1 MAYDWPVSVQANRQS
16 NQADLLS
23 GLPGLLEGWSASGH
37 GTLPRRLA
45 HALRRAIQ
53 SGLVA
58 AGTRVPP
65 ERQLAEALS
74 VSRAT
79 VTQALDELRADGLL
93 ESMTGR
99 GTFVVAPDLDA
110 PAGTRVAEH
119 LSGLHGIDL
128 ATGNP
133 PDPSHLPPIQIDVG
147 AMLAQGG
154 GPGMYPL
161 GLPAMREAVAAHLRR
176 TTGRHTDAEQVHIT
190 AGAHQAMALMVGCL
204 TGPTRPLVVEQPNYP
219 GIFDIADG
227 LGTEVIA
234 VRGDEAGIDP
244 EALQRVVRDRNP
256 GAIYV
261 QAGPH
266 NPTGRVAR
274 KVRVERIAEIVD
286 RAGLAVIEDSTLGP
300 LAFDGRP
307 HPLLADMCRTA
318 TVVSVGSMSKVA
330 WAGLRIGWLVA
341 PAPLVDRTMFR
352 RLGHDLGA
360 SVPSQLLAMAL
371 LPHFDDIAAK
381 RRTVLAASVARA
393 IEHIQTVLPE
403 ARFTAPE
410 GGSVIWV
417 ALPIDD
423 SNALVHLAARHGVHV
438 APGSISMAGRVPG
451 PFIRICVD
459 RPWEAAREGLD
470 RLGRAW
476 RELRTTR
483 APILG

>member
-1 MAYDWPVSVQANRQS
+1 MSTQANRQA
-16 NQADLLS
+16 NRADLDGGIGALLGDWS
-23 GLPGLLEGWSASGH
+23 GAGH

-45 HALRRAIQ
+45 HAMRRSIQ
-53 SGLVA
+53 SGLIA

-65 ERQLAEALS
+65 ERLLARTLD

-79 VTQALDELRADGLL
+79 VSQALDELRAEGLL
-93 ESMTGR
+93 ESTPGR
-99 GTFVVAPDLDA
+99 GTFVIA
-110 PAGTRVAEH
+110 PALGVPPGTRVAEH

-133 PDPSHLPPIQIDVG
+133 PDAGHLPPVHLDVG

-176 TTGRHTDAEQVHIT
+176 STGRHIDPAEVHVT
-190 AGAHQAMALMVGCL
+190 SGAHQAMALMVACL
-204 TGPTRPLVVEQPNYP
+204 AGPTRPLVVEQPNYP

-227 LGTEVIA
+227 LGIEVIA
-234 VRGDEAGIDP
+234 VRGDAAGIDP
-244 EALQRVVRDRNP
+244 EALARVVRDRQP
-256 GAIYV
+256 GAVYV

-274 KVRVERIAEIVD
+274 AARIERLAAIVD
-286 RAGLAVIEDSTLGP
+286 DGDVAVIEDGTLGS
-300 LAFDGRP
+300 LAFDGAP
-307 HPLLADMCRTA
+307 HPLLADACRTA
-318 TVVSVGSMSKVA
+318 TVVSVGSLSKVA

-341 PAPLVDRTMFR
+341 PAPLVDRSMFR

-371 LPHFDDIAAK
+371 LPHHADIAAA
-381 RRTVLAASVARA
+381 RRATLRDSVERA
-393 IEHIQTVLPE
+393 MEHVQRVLPE
-403 ARFTAPE
+403 ARFTPPE
-410 GGSVIWV
+410 GGSVIWL
-417 ALPIDD
+417 ALPVDD

-451 PFIRICVD
+451 PYLRICVD
-459 RPWEAAREGLD
+459 RPWDVVAEGLD

-476 RELRTTR
+476 RELRAAR
-483 APILG
+483 PVVLG

>member
-1 MAYDWPVSVQANRQS
+1 VTVQTNPQA
-16 NQADLLS
+16 NQADLGRGVAGVL
-23 GLPGLLEGWSASGH
+23 GDWSASGH

-45 HALRRAIQ
+45 HALRRSIQ
-53 SGLVA
+53 SGLIA
-58 AGTRVPP
+58 AGTRVPA
-65 ERQLAEALS
+65 ERQLAETLS

-79 VTQALDELRADGLL
+79 VTQALDELRADGLVT
-93 ESMTGR
+93 STPGR
-99 GTFVVAPDLDA
+99 GTFVVAPA
-110 PAGTRVAEH
+110 TGMPAGTRVAEH

-133 PDPSHLPPIQIDVG
+133 PDASHLPPVHLDVG

-161 GLPAMREAVAAHLRR
+161 GLPAMRESVAAHLRR
-176 TTGRHTDAEQVHIT
+176 STGRHIDAAEVHVT
-190 AGAHQAMALMVGCL
+190 SGAHQAMALMVACL
-204 TGPTRPLVVEQPNYP
+204 AGPTRPLVVEQPNYP

-227 LGTEVIA
+227 LGIEVIA
-234 VRGDEAGIDP
+234 VRGDSAGIDP
-244 EALQRVVRDRNP
+244 EALERVVRERQP
-256 GAIYV
+256 GAVYL

-274 KVRVERIAEIVD
+274 AARVERLAAIVD
-286 RAGLAVIEDSTLGP
+286 RGDVAVIEDSTLGP
-300 LAFDGRP
+300 LSFDGEP
-307 HPLLADMCRTA
+307 HPLLADACRTA
-318 TVVSVGSMSKVA
+318 LVVSVGSLSKVA

-341 PAPLVDRTMFR
+341 PAPLIDRSMFR

-371 LPHFDDIAAK
+371 MPHFDEIAAI
-381 RRTVLAASVARA
+381 RRAALRESVTRA
-393 IEHIQTVLPE
+393 MEHVQQVLPE
-403 ARFTAPE
+403 GRFTPPE
-410 GGSVIWV
+410 GGSVIWL

-451 PFIRICVD
+451 PYLRICVD
-459 RPWEAAREGLD
+459 RPWDVVREGLD

-476 RELRTTR
+476 RELRGTR
-483 APILG
+483 PVVLG